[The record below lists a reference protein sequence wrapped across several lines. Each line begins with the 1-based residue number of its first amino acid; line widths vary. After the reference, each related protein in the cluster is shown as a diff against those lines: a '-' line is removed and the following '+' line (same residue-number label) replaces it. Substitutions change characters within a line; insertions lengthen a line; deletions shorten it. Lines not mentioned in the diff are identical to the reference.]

1 MTPDQPLLRI
11 DDLSVDFDTASG
23 RSRVVEHVSLDVA
36 AGERFALVGESG
48 SGKTVTAMS
57 VLRLH
62 ADARYQG
69 SIRLDGRDLL
79 TLSERQMRGVRGK
92 DVAMIFQEP
101 MSALNPLYTV
111 GEQICETLELH
122 EGMTRAQAMARA
134 IELLELVRINEPARR
149 AQAYPH
155 QLSGG
160 QRQRA
165 MIAMALACEP
175 RLLIA
180 DEPTTA
186 LDVTIQR
193 QIVELLLDLQT
204 RLGMAIL
211 LITHDLP
218 LVRRFAQRVAVMRD
232 GRIVET
238 GETAALFAAPADPYT
253 RRLIDSRPRRTI
265 QPLPP
270 LPPRL
275 AAMLSGAAPTAGHD
289 DGRAGGGPADGGLVD
304 GGSAGGGLVGGGLVG
319 DGRSGD
325 GLTEAVEPPLLLDAR
340 GVTCRYRYREGW
352 FGSRPVDV
360 VRRVDALLRKGET
373 LGIVGE
379 SGSGKTTLGLSLL
392 RLSASRLY
400 GTVAFDGQR
409 IDQMPERRLR
419 PLRRRM
425 QVVFQDPFNSLSPR
439 MTVEQLIGEGL
450 ALHQPTMTR
459 GERRDRIVAM
469 LEEVG
474 LRDAMLNRYPHEFS
488 GGQRQ
493 RLSIAR
499 AVILQPELILLDEPT
514 SALDVS
520 VQSQVLELLSALQR
534 KYGLSY
540 LFITH
545 DLAVIRAMAHRV
557 IVMKDGEVVETAQT
571 EALFSAPR
579 EPYTRELLGA
589 AAL

>member
-1 MTPDQPLLRI
+1 MTADQPLLRI

-23 RSRVVEHVSLDVA
+23 RSRVVERVSLEVA

-69 SIRLDGRDLL
+69 TIRLDGRDLL
-79 TLSERQMRGVRGK
+79 ALSERQMRGVRGK

-134 IELLELVRINEPARR
+134 IELLQLVRINEPARR

-238 GETAALFAAPADPYT
+238 AETAALFAAPADPYT
-253 RRLIDSRPRRTI
+253 RRLIDSRPKRTV
-265 QPLPP
+265 QSLPP
-270 LPPRL
+270 LPARL
-275 AAMLSGAAPTAGHD
+275 VATLSGAVPTVGPG
-289 DGRAGGGPADGGLVD
+289 DGSARNVPARDVPVGNVPVGNVPVGNVPADE
-304 GGSAGGGLVGGGLVG
+304 A
-319 DGRSGD
+319 R
-325 GLTEAVEPPLLLDAR
+325 TETVEPPLLLDAR
-340 GVTCRYRYREGW
+340 GVSCQYRYREGW

-392 RLSASRLY
+392 RLSASRLS
-400 GTVAFDGQR
+400 GAIAFDGQR
-409 IDQMPERRLR
+409 IDAMSERRLR

-450 ALHQPTMTR
+450 ALHHPAMPR

-520 VQSQVLELLSALQR
+520 VQSQVLELLSELQR

-545 DLAVIRAMAHRV
+545 DLAVIRAMSHRV
-557 IVMKDGEVVETAQT
+557 IVMKDGEVIETAQT
-571 EALFSAPR
+571 ETLFDAPR

-589 AAL
+589 AAR